1 MRWPTDCSKSSP
13 VLKLER
19 FQLAAGRLRSAR
31 RTIQPRT
38 VSKSGFRVAAG
49 VAAHIYA
56 QAVTI
61 VTQLATLPIF
71 LSRWTTEQYGQW
83 IVLSAIPVYLTIADF
98 GIVTAAGNLMS
109 MHKARE
115 ETVELNRVFKSS
127 LFTIVLVVPVLA
139 VCTIG
144 PLLIFGFGLSIEHRF
159 VLAAFMMTSL
169 LNVGCGLF
177 DAAYRPFGKYPKVT
191 VLLTTA
197 RVVDWIGTIAGLFV
211 GGSLLSAALGLLCG
225 RVVSCIGLFLF
236 ALRDVPELT
245 WNLDQIDLSLVRQLI
260 RSGIGFLSFPT
271 GSLLTLQG
279 MVVLVGA
286 QLGGSAVALFNS
298 SRTLA
303 RLLAQLSILTGKS
316 MAPEISK
323 LYGSGKNQEA
333 DRLVK
338 QLLWTILPL
347 TVLGAAALEWL
358 GPIILFHW
366 SHGKIGFDRVVFTW
380 LLIGAICA
388 GYWQIR
394 STQLTATN
402 RHSLLAA
409 MFLGVSAAALVVAF
423 LTERAFGLAAAAAST
438 CLVEAAMVCCT
449 AIALSRAKRGG
460 SSVV

>member
-1 MRWPTDCSKSSP
+1 VSKSS
-13 VLKLER
+13 
-19 FQLAAGRLRSAR
+19 
-31 RTIQPRT
+31 
-38 VSKSGFRVAAG
+38 FRVAAG

-115 ETVELNRVFKSS
+115 ETLELNRVFKSS
-127 LFTIVLVVPVLA
+127 LFMMVLVVPLLA
-139 VCTIG
+139 ICIIG
-144 PLLIFGFGLSIEHRF
+144 PLLIFGFGLSVEHRF
-159 VLAAFMMTSL
+159 VLAALMMTSL
-169 LNVGCGLF
+169 LNVACGLF

-197 RVVDWIGTIAGLFV
+197 RIADWIGTIAGLFI

-225 RVVSCIGLFLF
+225 RMLSCIVIFFF
-236 ALRDVPELT
+236 ALHDVPELK
-245 WNLDQIDLSLVRQLI
+245 WNLDQVDRQLVRRMI
-260 RSGIGFLSFPT
+260 RSGIGFLSFPA
-271 GSLLTLQG
+271 GNMLTLQG
-279 MVVLVGA
+279 MVVLVGT

-323 LYGSGKNQEA
+323 LYGSGKNHEA
-333 DRLVK
+333 DQLVR

-347 TVLGAAALEWL
+347 TVVGAVALEVL
-358 GPIILFHW
+358 GPTILLHW
-366 SHGKIGFDRVVFTW
+366 SHGKIGFDRTVFTW
-380 LLIGAICA
+380 LLVGAVCA

-409 MFLGVSAAALVVAF
+409 MFLAVSASALVVAF
-423 LTERAFGLAAAAAST
+423 LTEKTFGLAAAAAST

-449 AIALSRAKRGG
+449 SIALTRAKRMSGP
-460 SSVV
+460 VA